1 MGVTLSELAVR
12 FGCELVGDPD
22 QVVSS
27 LGTLEKAGAD
37 SVSFLANPSYR
48 KHLPETRAGVV
59 ILGKKDLDA
68 CPVAALV
75 CSNPYTVYARV
86 AQLLH
91 PAETAV
97 PGIHPSAVV
106 DSGAQVSDSAQIAAL
121 AYVGEGAEI
130 GDRVIVGPG
139 SIVEAGASIRA
150 DTRLV
155 GRVYLGRRVS
165 VGQRC
170 ILHPGSVI
178 GGDGFG
184 LAPDP
189 EGWVKVPQLGS
200 VRLGDDVEIGS
211 NTTID
216 RGALD
221 DTVLEDDVRLDNLI
235 QIGHNVQIGAHTAM
249 AGGALVAG
257 STHIGKNCLIAGD
270 VGIAG
275 HLRIADGVT
284 ITARTLVNHSITQE
298 GGVYSGALPMDEAR
312 NWRRNSARFRDL
324 DQLARTVKKLAKESA
339 EPEQES

>member
-1 MGVTLSELAVR
+1 MGVKLSELAVR

-27 LGTLEKAGAD
+27 LGTLETAGPD

-48 KHLPETRAGVV
+48 KHLPGTRAGVV
-59 ILGKKDLDA
+59 ILGKKDLEL

-75 CSNPYTVYARV
+75 CNNPYAVYARV

-91 PAETAV
+91 PADKAV
-97 PGIHPSAVV
+97 PGVHPSAVIE
-106 DSGAQVSDSAQIAAL
+106 SGARVADSAQIGAL
-121 AYVGEGAEI
+121 AYVGAGAEI
-130 GDRVIVGPG
+130 GERVLVGPG
-139 SIVEAGASIRA
+139 CIVEAGARVGA
-150 DTRLV
+150 DTHLV
-155 GRVYLGRRVS
+155 GRVYLGREVS

-170 ILHPGSVI
+170 LLHPGSVI

-189 EGWVKVPQLGS
+189 EGWVKVPQVGS
-200 VRLGDDVEIGS
+200 VRLGNDVEIGS

-221 DTVLEDDVRLDNLI
+221 DTVLEDDVRLDNQI
-235 QIGHNVQIGAHTAM
+235 QIGHNVHIGAHTAM

-275 HLRIADGVT
+275 HLKIADRVT
-284 ITARTLVNHSITQE
+284 ITARTLVNHSITEE

-312 NWRRNSARFRDL
+312 TWRRNSARFRDL
-324 DQLARTVKKLAKESA
+324 DQLARTVKKLAKQSA
-339 EPEQES
+339 DPEQES

>member
-12 FGCELVGDPD
+12 FGCELVGNPD

-27 LGTLEKAGAD
+27 LGTLEKAGPE
-37 SVSFLANPSYR
+37 SVSFLANVAYR
-48 KHLPETRAGVV
+48 KFLPETRAGVV
-59 ILGKKDLDA
+59 ILSKKDLDS
-68 CPVAALV
+68 CPVSALV
-75 CSNPYTVYARV
+75 CKNPYTVYARV

-91 PAETAV
+91 PVETAL

-106 DSGAQVSDSAQIAAL
+106 ESTARVSKSAQISAL
-121 AYVGEGAEI
+121 AFVGEGAEI
-130 GDRVIVGPG
+130 GDRVVIGPG
-139 SIVEAGASIRA
+139 SIVEAGASVGA
-150 DTRLV
+150 DTHLV
-155 GRVYLGRRVS
+155 GRVYLGKRVS

-170 ILHPGSVI
+170 ILHPGAVI

-200 VRLGDDVEIGS
+200 VRLGNDVEIGS
-211 NTTID
+211 NTTVD
-216 RGALD
+216 RGALE
-221 DTVLEDDVRLDNLI
+221 DTVLEDDVRLDNQI
-235 QIGHNVQIGAHTAM
+235 QIGHNAYIGAHTAM

-257 STHIGKNCLIAGD
+257 SSHVGKNCLIAGD

-275 HLRIADGVT
+275 HLKIADGVT

-324 DQLARTVKKLAKESA
+324 NQLARTVKKLAKESA

>member
-1 MGVTLSELAVR
+1 MAVR

-27 LGTLEKAGAD
+27 LGTLEKAGPD
-37 SVSFLANPSYR
+37 SVTFLANPSYR
-48 KHLPETRAGVV
+48 KHLPGTRAGVV
-59 ILGKKDLDA
+59 ILARKDLES

-91 PAETAV
+91 PADKVV

-106 DSGAQVSDSAQIAAL
+106 EPDAIVADSAQIGAL
-121 AYVGEGAEI
+121 AYVGAGAEI
-130 GDRVIVGPG
+130 GDRVLVGSG
-139 SIVEAGASIRA
+139 SIVEAGARVGA

-155 GRVYLGRRVS
+155 GRVYLARGVS
-165 VGQRC
+165 IGQRC
-170 ILHPGSVI
+170 LLHPGSVI

-189 EGWVKVPQLGS
+189 EGWVKVPQVGS
-200 VRLGDDVEIGS
+200 VRLGNDVEVGS

-216 RGALD
+216 RGALE
-221 DTVLEDDVRLDNLI
+221 DTVLEDDVRLDNQI
-235 QIGHNVQIGAHTAM
+235 QIGHNVHIGAHTAM
-249 AGGALVAG
+249 AGCAMIAG
-257 STHIGKNCLIAGD
+257 STHVGKNCLIAGD

-275 HLRIADGVT
+275 HLEIADGVT

-312 NWRRNSARFRDL
+312 TWRRNSARFRDL
-324 DQLARTVKKLAKESA
+324 DQLARTVKKLAKETA